1 MKTYRKPK
9 LMVLSLSG
17 DSLLCSC
24 VIDVVEPGMDP
35 TVMKML
41 REKYPQYVDNTSNL
55 FATADGNDCTIQIE
69 VVGYCKMNP
78 TDTFKVFAS

>member
-24 VIDVVEPGMDP
+24 VIDAVEPGMNAQLKATLEEIPGLDLSD
-35 TVMKML
+35 TTK
-41 REKYPQYVDNTSNL
+41 L
-55 FATADGNDCTIQIE
+55 FAVNDEIGCENPIDIDI
-69 VVGYCKMNP
+69 YCKMSP
-78 TDTFKVFAS
+78 SDTFKVFAS